1 MYLRCNSDTPT
12 PQLFVRTYPPHNSS
26 TPLIPAQ
33 PCKSLV
39 HITDTPFRLDHAL
52 LRCTYS
58 QTETPSEL
66 VSWNSPDTSCS
77 LHFRSQTKC
86 PQDMTS
92 MIRNLWRLRQNTILH
107 HTASTHNACCCRRSS
122 QDCTRYTRHVPA
134 TVESPHCIHSRVSKC
149 SRPVKT
155 NY

>member
-12 PQLFVRTYPPHNSS
+12 PQRFVRSYPPRSSS
-26 TPLIPAQ
+26 TPPIPAQ
-33 PCKSLV
+33 PCKSRP
-39 HITDTPFRLDHAL
+39 HMTDTLRRLGHAL
-52 LRCTYS
+52 LRCTHS
-58 QTETPSEL
+58 QTETTSEL

-77 LHFRSQTKC
+77 LPVRSQTKC

-92 MIRNLWRLRQNTILH
+92 MIRHLSRQRQNTIPH
-107 HTASTHNACCCRRSS
+107 HTASTHSACCCRRNS

-155 NY
+155 N